1 MTGNFERERERERG
15 RYRTGMRLENERAS
29 KNEIVKKAGEE
40 RKREGRP
47 ELEKEERERTRRRN

>member
-1 MTGNFERERERERG
+1 MTGNFLEREREKW
-15 RYRTGMRLENERAS
+15 TGMRLENERAS

-47 ELEKEERERTRRRN
+47 ELEKDERERTRRRK